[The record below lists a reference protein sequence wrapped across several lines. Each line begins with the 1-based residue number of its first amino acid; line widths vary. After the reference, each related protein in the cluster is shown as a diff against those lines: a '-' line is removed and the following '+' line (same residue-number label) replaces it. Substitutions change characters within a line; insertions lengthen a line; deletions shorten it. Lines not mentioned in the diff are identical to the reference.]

1 MNVLDIIEKVKI
13 YYEREYNV
21 LIRGL
26 KDYDWM
32 KSEPRK
38 YIWQLM
44 SEFCDIAMFVQ
55 DLGVAFNDI
64 NPIYEDYYAKFQKLL
79 LTF

>member
-1 MNVLDIIEKVKI
+1 MDIIEKVKV

-21 LIRGL
+21 LIKGL

-38 YIWQLM
+38 HIWELM
-44 SEFCDIAMFVQ
+44 GEFCAIAMFVQ
-55 DLGVAFNDI
+55 DLGVAFDDI
-64 NPIYEDYYAKFQKLL
+64 NPIYEDYYKKFQNLL
-79 LTF
+79 LTY